1 MCLPFHPIDE
11 YPEKYP
17 EAFRGNLIVIVI
29 LSHACKSNILPINKR
44 KSLDPYSC
52 SLQLL
57 LYVLPMSGGI
67 GNLTLNLMLLMILIA
82 RLIIPLKTDFKWNA
96 GITLTIVCK

>member
-17 EAFRGNLIVIVI
+17 KAFKGNMIVTAI
-29 LSHACKSNILPINKR
+29 LSHACKCNIFPINRR
-44 KSLDPYSC
+44 KSLKHYFC
-52 SLQLL
+52 SLKLL

-67 GNLTLNLMLLMILIA
+67 GNVTLNLMLLMILIA
-82 RLIIPLKTDFKWNA
+82 S
-96 GITLTIVCK
+96 